1 MVRLAIFPGK
11 LHRGGRATAAPDECP
26 HSALQVRGQNS
37 AYRLTPPTPGAWR
50 LRVIFLFLESY
61 MFLLIAALVLIA
73 ARLPAQQPERYA
85 IEPLVSQ
92 LAEGHI
98 DWTQHALFADGDG
111 TAPAAITDPVQ
122 QRLHG
127 LRDARDA
134 AFRNMRQLIGQ
145 VRLNADTQLQDA
157 GLDRDFQELVR
168 VAIGSQS
175 EDQGR
180 YRIAVRLLLL
190 GDFATAVLP
199 EVEPIDP
206 RSHDLSHFDDSAA
219 APTTTDSLEMT
230 VATDSLAVTAVADSL
245 EMPITADSLTVL
257 AATDSL
263 AMTAVADSL
272 AESST
277 TDSLTTSATDD
288 SLAADE
294 LVFFVPEAPYTGL
307 LIDDRGLGLQPSIA
321 PRVLTEAGHVIH
333 GAATVARSLA
343 TGYGVA
349 GYDDDIDRA
358 YQSERLGG
366 EEANPFI
373 VRATG
378 TAGRYAGDAIID
390 NFDAVQVLQAD
401 EAGDFLRQG
410 RVIFLLGPEPAAF
423 ETAYFDFTD
432 ADSTYTDSLMSE
444 GMENEF
450 EFYGEMESSDPAE

>member
-1 MVRLAIFPGK
+1 
-11 LHRGGRATAAPDECP
+11 
-26 HSALQVRGQNS
+26 
-37 AYRLTPPTPGAWR
+37 
-50 LRVIFLFLESY
+50 

-98 DWTQHALFADGDG
+98 DWTQHALFAYGDG
-111 TAPAAITDPVQ
+111 TAPTEVTDPVQ

-127 LRDARDA
+127 LRNARDA

-145 VRLNADTQLQDA
+145 VHLNADTQLQDA
-157 GLDRDFQELVR
+157 GLDRDFQDLVR

-175 EDQGR
+175 EDHGR

-190 GDFATAVLP
+190 GDFAAATLP
-199 EVEPIDP
+199 QVEPIDP
-206 RSHDLSHFDDSAA
+206 RLYDLNHFDDSAA
-219 APTTTDSLEMT
+219 AP
-230 VATDSLAVTAVADSL
+230 ANADSL
-245 EMPITADSLTVL
+245 EMST
-257 AATDSL
+257 ATDSL

-272 AESST
+272 EMSTATDSLAMTAVADSLVAPTITDSLAMPAT
-277 TDSLTTSATDD
+277 TDSLTTPATDD

-307 LIDDRGLGLQPSIA
+307 LIDVRGLGLQPSIA
-321 PRVLTEAGHVIH
+321 PRMLSESGHVIH
-333 GAATVARSLA
+333 SAATVDRSLA
-343 TGYGVA
+343 TDYGVA
-349 GYDDDIDRA
+349 GYDDDIDHA
-358 YQSERLGG
+358 YKSERLGG

-378 TAGRYAGDAIID
+378 TVGRYVGDAIID
-390 NFDAVQVLQAD
+390 NFDAAQVLQAD

-410 RVIFLLGPEPAAF
+410 RVTFLLGPEPATF
-423 ETAYFDFTD
+423 ETAYFDFTHT
-432 ADSTYTDSLMSE
+432 DSTYTDSLMSE
-444 GMENEF
+444 GMEDEF